1 LATKL
6 NPIEYPRG
14 IFKYKKIEEAN
25 IDRYKWELDHAVKRE
40 KLLNDIIGIK
50 KM

>member
-14 IFKYKKIEEAN
+14 IFKYRTIEEAN
-25 IDRYKWELDHAVKRE
+25 NDRYKWELDHAVKRG
-40 KLLNDIIGIK
+40 KAIK
-50 KM
+50 